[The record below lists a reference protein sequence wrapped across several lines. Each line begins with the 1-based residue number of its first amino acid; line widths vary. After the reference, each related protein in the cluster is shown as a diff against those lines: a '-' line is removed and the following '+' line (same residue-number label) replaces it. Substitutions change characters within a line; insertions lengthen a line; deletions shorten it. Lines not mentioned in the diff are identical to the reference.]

1 MCQFP
6 QCAKK
11 KSADRRDRNR
21 GSQEGNL
28 RRRRLKDGMMK
39 EKKECKKK
47 ETDRLL
53 LVRGIGSFKAPSNE
67 LCTQKE
73 INTADDWGDVDYC
86 LRTIGHQSVSSS
98 YNAQSRDAWATL
110 DDGISRKKKKEEKR
124 KERKGKKKK
133 KRGEKNRERLHGRT
147 VRCSRRCCGRRLAR
161 FPFITSA
168 AAIQAQQYSR
178 NSYSYNSSYTVS
190 NVHQRSKCNFN

>member
-124 KERKGKKKK
+124 KERK
-133 KRGEKNRERLHGRT
+133 EEEEERRKEPRKITRT
-147 VRCSRRCCGRRLAR
+147 NGQMQSSVLRTASRPFSIYNISSGNPSSTI
-161 FPFITSA
+161 FP
-168 AAIQAQQYSR
+168 QLLQL
-178 NSYSYNSSYTVS
+178 
-190 NVHQRSKCNFN
+190 